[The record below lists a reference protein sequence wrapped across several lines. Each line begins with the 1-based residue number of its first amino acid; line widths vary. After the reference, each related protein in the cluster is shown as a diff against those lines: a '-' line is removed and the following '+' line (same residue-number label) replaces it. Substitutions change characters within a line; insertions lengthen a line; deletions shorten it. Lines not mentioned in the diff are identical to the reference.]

1 MFIYKFSS
9 LCVLL
14 CVFSCGVLGQNY
26 TSYFTGN
33 TTDVASASQGG
44 ICLMGGATEDEE
56 GMKWFLNRANGGD
69 VLVLR
74 TSGTDGYNSYF
85 FNDLGIT
92 LNSVETIVCHN
103 ANASNEMYIQQKIQQ
118 AEAIWFAGGDQWDYI
133 SFWRG
138 TKIDSLI
145 NDAIHER
152 NVVIGGTS
160 AGMAIQGK
168 YYFTAQNSTIT
179 SGQALSNPFDVN
191 LTVDSLSFIKNN
203 FLEDV
208 ITDTHYDNPDRKG
221 RHITFL
227 ARILTSYQTVGKG
240 IACEEYAAVCIE
252 PTGKAIVFGNPNFD
266 DFAYFIQPN
275 CDLSDFSPENCT
287 SGNPLDWNRNQEALA
302 VYKVK
307 GTANGS
313 NFLELSDWKTGF
325 GGEWLRWS
333 VANGTL
339 SETSGTAITC
349 LSSSIIENENSNIEL
364 FPNPTEGILH
374 LNSELMIETLIIK
387 DVLGKD
393 VFLKS
398 INSFQTTLDVS
409 NIPKGNY
416 ICVLKSSNK
425 TQFKKIVIQ

>member
-1 MFIYKFSS
+1 MFFYRLSS
-9 LCVLL
+9 LWVLL
-14 CVFSCGVLGQNY
+14 TAFSCGALGQNY
-26 TSYFTGN
+26 TSYFMGN
-33 TTDVASASQGG
+33 NLDVVTAPQGG
-44 ICLMGGATEDEE
+44 VCLMGGATEDDE

-69 VLVLR
+69 VLILR

-85 FNDLGIT
+85 FNDLGIS

-168 YYFTAQNSTIT
+168 YYFSAQNSTIT
-179 SGQALSNPFDVN
+179 SAQALSNPFDVN

-221 RHITFL
+221 RHTTFL
-227 ARILTSYQTVGKG
+227 ARIINDYETVGKG
-240 IACEEYAAVCIE
+240 IACDEYTAVCIDL
-252 PTGKAIVFGNPNFD
+252 TGKAMVFGNPNFD
-266 DFAYFIQPN
+266 DYAYFIQPN

-287 SGNPLDWNRNQEALA
+287 AGNPLDWNRNQEALA

-307 GTANGS
+307 GTATGS
-313 NFLELSDWKTGF
+313 NFLELSDWKTGN

-333 VANGTL
+333 VDNGVF
-339 SETSGTAITC
+339 SEINGTAITC
-349 LSSSIIENENSNIEL
+349 LSSYVVENETSNIEL
-364 FPNPTEGILH
+364 FPNPTEGILY
-374 LNSELMIETLIIK
+374 LNSESLIESLIVHDI
-387 DVLGKD
+387 VRR
-393 VFLKS
+393 
-398 INSFQTTLDVS
+398 NSFKIINDCKLQLTYLFCPKEIISVAS
-409 NIPKGNY
+409 FQKIKNI
-416 ICVLKSSNK
+416 LKRL
-425 TQFKKIVIQ
+425 